1 MYGRNA
7 AITGNNRVGDNSKM
21 PSSFED
27 FIYGGRVGLPV
38 VRDKVFLFSNI
49 EYTKRT
55 DPVFYNAN
63 QPMH

>member
-7 AITGNNRVGDNSKM
+7 SITGNNRVGDNSKM

-38 VRDKVFLFSNI
+38 VRDKVFYFLI
-49 EYTKRT
+49 
-55 DPVFYNAN
+55 
-63 QPMH
+63 